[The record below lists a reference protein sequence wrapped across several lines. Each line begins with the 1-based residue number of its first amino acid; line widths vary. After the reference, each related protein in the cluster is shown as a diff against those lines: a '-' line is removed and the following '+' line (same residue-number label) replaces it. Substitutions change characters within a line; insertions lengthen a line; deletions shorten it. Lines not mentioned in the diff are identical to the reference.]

1 MITTEEIEGIIQR
14 HLSRAVVSAMDLT
27 GTNDHFEVR
36 VVWDGFRGKSLI
48 EQHRIINQVL
58 EGALE
63 DGRIHAL
70 KIKTFTPEQ
79 ISK

>member
-1 MITTEEIEGIIQR
+1 MITPEEIEAILDRSLPG
-14 HLSRAVVSAMDLT
+14 AVISAMDLT
-27 GTNDHFEVR
+27 GTSDHFEVR

-48 EQHRIINQVL
+48 EQHQIINRAL